1 MLEKYF
7 KSASEKFAVPFINIC
22 IKLGIKPNV
31 LSFLGLLIVIIG
43 CYLFL
48 NNIKT
53 LGALIIFIGSAID
66 GLDGPLARKT
76 NMMSKNCLLYTSPS
90 PRDIS

>member
-7 KSASEKFAVPFINIC
+7 KSASEKFAVPFIGIC
-22 IKLGIKPNV
+22 IRIGIKPNV
-31 LSFLGLLIVIIG
+31 LSFIGLLIVIVG

-53 LGALIIFIGSAID
+53 LGELIIFIGSGID

-76 NMMSKNCLLYTSPS
+76 NIM
-90 PRDIS
+90 

>member
-7 KSASEKFAVPFINIC
+7 KSASEKFAVPFIKIC

-31 LSFLGLLIVIIG
+31 LSFVGLSIVIFG

-48 NNIKT
+48 NDTKT
-53 LGALIIFIGSAID
+53 VGAITIFIGSAID
-66 GLDGPLARKT
+66 GLDL
-76 NMMSKNCLLYTSPS
+76 SL
-90 PRDIS
+90 IHI

>member
-48 NNIKT
+48 NDIKT
-53 LGALIIFIGSAID
+53 PKKI
-66 GLDGPLARKT
+66 
-76 NMMSKNCLLYTSPS
+76 
-90 PRDIS
+90 